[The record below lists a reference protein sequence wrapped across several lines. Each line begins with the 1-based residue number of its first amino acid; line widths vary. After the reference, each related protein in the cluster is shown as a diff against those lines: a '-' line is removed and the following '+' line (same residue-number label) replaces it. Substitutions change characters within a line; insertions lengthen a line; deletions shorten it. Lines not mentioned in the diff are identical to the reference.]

1 MSSLDIKVYQAR
13 NLPKSDVMFNDMY
26 LVGMADPYA
35 VVGMRNKRRE
45 RTSPYVP
52 EHKTETLTSTLNPE
66 WNAQFRLQ
74 FSGTQD
80 EISVQIWDWDKYK
93 YDDYIGE
100 ALIPT
105 APLVHAF
112 KQGQA
117 QILEIT
123 LYSDCVDIVIVLG
136 SDLMRPTSIKRDL
149 LVSKETYNVLGL

>member
-1 MSSLDIKVYQAR
+1 M
-13 NLPKSDVMFNDMY
+13 
-26 LVGMADPYA
+26 
-35 VVGMRNKRRE
+35 
-45 RTSPYVP
+45 
-52 EHKTETLTSTLNPE
+52 
-66 WNAQFRLQ
+66 Q

>member
-1 MSSLDIKVYQAR
+1 M
-13 NLPKSDVMFNDMY
+13 
-26 LVGMADPYA
+26 
-35 VVGMRNKRRE
+35 
-45 RTSPYVP
+45 
-52 EHKTETLTSTLNPE
+52 
-66 WNAQFRLQ
+66 Q

-136 SDLMRPTSIKRDL
+136 L
-149 LVSKETYNVLGL
+149 LKGWALKDQLTPLSTLLCTVVSES